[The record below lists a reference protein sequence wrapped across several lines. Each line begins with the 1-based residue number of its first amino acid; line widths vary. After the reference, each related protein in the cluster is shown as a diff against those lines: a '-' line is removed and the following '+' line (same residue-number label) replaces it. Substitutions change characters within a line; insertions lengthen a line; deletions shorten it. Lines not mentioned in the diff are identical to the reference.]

1 MMRVRGITRRPAAV
15 LAAAGMGA
23 ACVAGLLV
31 VPASGAAAAPR
42 VTTLSMSY
50 VNPQRLAVHGMQ
62 ILVTDGD
69 RLTVVGRSMALATG
83 PLGGDVTGVALDAAG
98 TTYAYASSTANHA
111 DTRLTIVGPDGRRV
125 TASLSAYER
134 AHNPDRTIKYGVPRP
149 SACVR
154 KAFKAL
160 DGGPAGYAGR
170 VDSHPVA
177 VAGAGTTWFVADAGA
192 NAVLRVDAAGT
203 VSLVNVLPHQPFRFS
218 SQTVR
223 ALGLPSCVVG
233 ATYYAEAV
241 PTDLDVGPEGD
252 LYVTTRP
259 GLYDLGQA
267 GSLYRMN
274 PGNGREVRIAG
285 GFAGAGA
292 VAVTSRGVV
301 YVAEVLTGHIE
312 WVHSSGRHS
321 TYLSLPGVAGLE
333 ADGGTLYASVTAPV
347 SEGVRTG
354 PGRIVRIG

>member
-1 MMRVRGITRRPAAV
+1 MTRVPGIARRPAAG
-15 LAAAGMGA
+15 LAAAGHGCGVRPPACSSCRRPAAAGGA
-23 ACVAGLLV
+23 AGGL
-31 VPASGAAAAPR
+31 
-42 VTTLSMSY
+42 TLFLTSCY
-50 VNPQRLAVHGMQ
+50 VNPQRLAVHGTQ

-69 RLTVVGRSMALATG
+69 RLTVVGRSMALAAG

-134 AHNPDRTIKYGVPRP
+134 AHNPDRTITYGVPRP

-241 PTDLDVGPEGD
+241 PTDLDVGPGA
-252 LYVTTRP
+252 TSTSRP
-259 GLYDLGQA
+259 GP
-267 GSLYRMN
+267 GST
-274 PGNGREVRIAG
+274 
-285 GFAGAGA
+285 
-292 VAVTSRGVV
+292 TS
-301 YVAEVLTGHIE
+301 AK
-312 WVHSSGRHS
+312 
-321 TYLSLPGVAGLE
+321 PA
-333 ADGGTLYASVTAPV
+333 ACTA
-347 SEGVRTG
+347 
-354 PGRIVRIG
+354 